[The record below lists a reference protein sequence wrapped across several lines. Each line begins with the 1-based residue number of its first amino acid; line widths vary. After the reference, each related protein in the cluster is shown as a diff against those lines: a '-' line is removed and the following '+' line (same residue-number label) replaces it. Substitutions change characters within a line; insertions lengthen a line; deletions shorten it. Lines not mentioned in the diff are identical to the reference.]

1 MLVTSILF
9 FPFNQFRSS
18 FSNDS
23 LLNAGLVR
31 GTTDSSSDS
40 SVDNS
45 RLSNED
51 GTLPGEED
59 NTEVVMKGFAPID
72 HTEEYA
78 EVPDL
83 SNNLSSMYLQNS
95 GNSGGVKRCSITKDH
110 TYMIYYF
117 MQDRKHYCIVDIFVS
132 SMRRNKF
139 TPKVMPG
146 DNKLSIGMVNP
157 FLSV

>member
-1 MLVTSILF
+1 M
-9 FPFNQFRSS
+9 
-18 FSNDS
+18 
-23 LLNAGLVR
+23 NAGLVR
-31 GTTDSSSDS
+31 GTTDSSSNS

-95 GNSGGVKRCSITKDH
+95 GNSGGVKIYSITKDH
-110 TYMIYYF
+110 TYMI
-117 MQDRKHYCIVDIFVS
+117 
-132 SMRRNKF
+132 
-139 TPKVMPG
+139 
-146 DNKLSIGMVNP
+146 
-157 FLSV
+157 